1 MGKPERDFDFEGEW
15 ARATWRQTQ
24 AARRE
29 REELLALALEWA
41 RDAPLADRHRFTEF
55 AHMVEQ
61 DFVDIFDV
69 AEEAVLKALRS
80 NNFEEAMLVMRELGI
95 KAIARGQAVIATVRQ
110 GGHIGIHDCERI
122 SPLSLR
128 GERGK

>member
-1 MGKPERDFDFEGEW
+1 MGKPERNFDFEEEW
-15 ARATWRQTQ
+15 ARAIWELTQT
-24 AARRE
+24 ARRE
-29 REELLALALEWA
+29 HEKLLALALEWA

-61 DFVDIFDV
+61 DFVDLFDV
-69 AEEAVLKALRS
+69 AEEAILKALKN

-95 KAIARGQAVIATVRQ
+95 KAIDRGQAVIANV
-110 GGHIGIHDCERI
+110 I
-122 SPLSLR
+122 SPLSRR